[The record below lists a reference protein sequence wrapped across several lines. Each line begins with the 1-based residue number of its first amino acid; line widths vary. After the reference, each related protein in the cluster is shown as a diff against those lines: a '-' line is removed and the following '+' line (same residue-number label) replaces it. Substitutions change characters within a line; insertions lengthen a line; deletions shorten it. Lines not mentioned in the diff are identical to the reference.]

1 MAVLL
6 DPTAHQASVE
16 PEARP
21 QGQSNASRRPVASPL
36 RQESTT
42 QGGYLEANVTFRRDA
57 AGQIYYVV
65 TDAATGKE
73 IRELPAE
80 QVRAVAEGI
89 QEFLKAEQ
97 SRGAKSREV
106 KA

>member
-6 DPTAHQASVE
+6 DPTAHKTSVQ
-16 PEARP
+16 PETRT
-21 QGQSNASRRPVASPL
+21 QGPSNGSRRPVSFPPK
-36 RQESTT
+36 QEDST
-42 QGGYLEANVTFRRDA
+42 QGGYLQANVTFRRDA

-65 TDAATGKE
+65 TDATTGKE
-73 IRELPAE
+73 LRELPAE

-97 SRGAKSREV
+97 SRGAKSLEV